1 MHDGNERKLLGM
13 TVISLVKEYTMER
26 NSNEVIKNEVRDGNI
41 RGILRADL
49 SAQDQIEDEILNDG
63 NELAS
68 QPATNRA
75 IKASPTVDLQKD
87 SLS

>member
-1 MHDGNERKLLGM
+1 MERK
-13 TVISLVKEYTMER
+13 
-26 NSNEVIKNEVRDGNI
+26 SNEVIKNEVRDGNI

-49 SAQDQIEDEILNDG
+49 SAQDQIEEEILNDG

-75 IKASPTVDLQKD
+75 IKVSPTVDSQKD